1 MGPVRV
7 RSGTVRIGVT
17 GRRSVRCAPAS
28 PAPRSPV
35 SQPVRSPH
43 PGIGRVVT
51 AMITPFTADGAL
63 DLDGAQ
69 RVADHLVT
77 TGTDTVLVH
86 GTTGESPTLGGDEPW
101 QLLRAVRE
109 AVEGRAT
116 VMMGSG
122 SNDTATAIRST
133 ERATEMG
140 ADSLLVVTPYYNR
153 PDQRGLERHF
163 RTVAAVTDLPIV
175 LYDIPSRTGRVIEV
189 PTLAALAE
197 VDNIVGVKDASGDGA
212 KPGDVLIATDGAPGG
227 FGIWSGADE
236 LNLAIVATGG
246 VGIISVAAHL
256 VGPELAE
263 MIERFPTDP
272 ARARELHLACLPL
285 HRALFAEP
293 SPAPLK
299 GAMGELGLPAGPVRL
314 PLADASPG
322 AVRGVLDALDGVRQR
337 LGATTV

>member
-1 MGPVRV
+1 
-7 RSGTVRIGVT
+7 
-17 GRRSVRCAPAS
+17 
-28 PAPRSPV
+28 V

-51 AMITPFTADGAL
+51 AMITPFAADGGL

-77 TGTDTVLVH
+77 SGTDTVLVH
-86 GTTGESPTLGGDEPW
+86 GTTGESPTLTGEEPW
-101 QLLRAVRE
+101 ELLGAVLE

-133 ERATEMG
+133 ERATRMG

-163 RTVAAVTDLPIV
+163 RTVAGVTDRPVV
-175 LYDIPSRTGRVIEV
+175 LYDIPGRTGRAIEV

-197 VDNIVGVKDASGDGA
+197 VENIVGVKDASGDGA
-212 KPGDVLIATDGAPGG
+212 KPGDVLLATEGSPGG
-227 FGIWSGADE
+227 FAVWSGADE

-256 VGPELAE
+256 VGRELAE
-263 MIERFPTDP
+263 MVDVLPTDP
-272 ARARELHLACLPL
+272 GRAREIHLACLPL
-285 HRALFAEP
+285 HRALFAEA

-299 GAMGELGLPAGPVRL
+299 GAMTALGFPAGPVRL
-314 PLADASPG
+314 PLVDASP
-322 AVRGVLDALDGVRQR
+322 AATQAVLDALEGVRPR
-337 LGATTV
+337 LGAGASA